1 MTTGT
6 TEAGAA
12 GRAGATAI
20 PARWRIVGW
29 IVLTTALVLLAL
41 GLTLR
46 ALLMSDVD
54 RTANAD
60 VVQELDEFRAFV
72 REGVDPTTARPFDD
86 PERLLRLYLSRQ
98 IPADHEVHLGMDE
111 ARVFAVDRSAGDP
124 SPYDLAA
131 DPALLDVIRSSAE
144 PSGVTDSPVGPVRWG
159 KVTITG
165 GEPGGET
172 GADPAAGGD
181 STFVIAV
188 FTGPERAEVDA
199 TMRVYAWGSL
209 GGLALTALFGYL
221 VAGQILAPVREVRR
235 VAERIQESDLD
246 RRVPVRGRDDIS
258 QLAETFNA
266 MLDRIE
272 GAYDTQ
278 RRFVDD
284 AGHELRTPITVIRGH
299 LETMTPDDP
308 PAVRAETLRLV
319 DSELDRMSRIVSDL
333 LTMAKAERPD
343 FVRPRAVD
351 AAELL
356 LDIESQAQQLGDRRW
371 ELVEIAEGEAVVDP
385 QRVTQAVLQ
394 LASNA
399 VTHTADGDRI
409 RLGSRWV
416 AGGAPHAGAGG
427 GAEVGASAGAGAEA
441 RAGSADGAGEAPDTA
456 RRLVISVTDEGPGV
470 APEDAERIFR
480 RFDRGAAGG
489 SGSGG
494 AGLGLA
500 IVTAIAAA
508 HGGTATLDS
517 TPGHGAT
524 FAVDIPAT
532 DHPQEAT
539 S

>member
-1 MTTGT
+1 MTGT
-6 TEAGAA
+6 TEVGAA
-12 GRAGATAI
+12 ERAQSTSI

-46 ALLMSDVD
+46 TLLMADVD

-72 REGVDPTTARPFDD
+72 REGVDPTTAQPFDD

-98 IPADHEVHLGMDE
+98 IPADHEVHLGADE
-111 ARVFAVDRSAGDP
+111 ARVFAVDRSAGDGG
-124 SPYDLAA
+124 PYDLAA
-131 DPALLDVIRSSAE
+131 DPELLKAIRSSDD
-144 PSGVTDSPVGPVRWG
+144 PSGVLDSPAGPVRWG
-159 KVTITG
+159 KVTIAGNGATA
-165 GEPGGET
+165 GEASDASSGE
-172 GADPAAGGD
+172 

-188 FTGPERAEVDA
+188 FTGPERAQVDA
-199 TMRVYAWGSL
+199 TMRVFAWGSV

-221 VAGQILAPVREVRR
+221 VAGQILAPVRAVRL

-246 RRVPVRGRDDIS
+246 RRVPVQGRDDIS

-284 AGHELRTPITVIRGH
+284 AGHELRTPITVVRGH
-299 LETMTPDDP
+299 LETMDPGDDP
-308 PAVRAETLRLV
+308 ATRAETLRLV

-333 LTMAKAERPD
+333 LTMAKSERPD
-343 FVRPRAVD
+343 FVRPRTVD

-356 LDIESQAQQLGDRRW
+356 LDIESQAQQLDDRRW
-371 ELVEIAEGEAVVDP
+371 ELVEIAEGEADLDP
-385 QRVTQAVLQ
+385 QRITQAVLQ

-399 VTHTADGDRI
+399 VTHTGVGDLIRI
-409 RLGSRWV
+409 GSRWV
-416 AGGAPHAGAGG
+416 
-427 GAEVGASAGAGAEA
+427 
-441 RAGSADGAGEAPDTA
+441 DGDEDAGE
-456 RRLVISVTDEGPGV
+456 RRLVIAVTDSGPGV

-480 RFDRGAAGG
+480 RFDRGAAGT

-494 AGLGLA
+494 AGLGLS

-508 HGGTATLDS
+508 HGGTVTLDS

-524 FAVDIPAT
+524 FAVDIPA
-532 DHPQEAT
+532 PERSQEAQP
-539 S
+539 

>member
-6 TEAGAA
+6 TETGAA
-12 GRAGATAI
+12 ERADATSI

-46 ALLMSDVD
+46 TLLMADVD

-72 REGVDPTTARPFDD
+72 REGVDPTTAEPFDD

-98 IPADHEVHLGMDE
+98 IPAADEVHLGMDE

-131 DPALLDVIRSSAE
+131 DAELLETIRASAA
-144 PSGVTDSPVGPVRWG
+144 PSGIADSPVGPVRWG
-159 KVTITG
+159 KMTIAA
-165 GEPGGET
+165 GEAPGG
-172 GADPAAGGD
+172 ADAAAGE
-181 STFVIAV
+181 STFVISV
-188 FTGPERAEVDA
+188 FTGPERAEVDS
-199 TMRVYAWGSL
+199 TMRVFGWGSL

-221 VAGQILAPVREVRR
+221 VAGQILAPVREVRL

-246 RRVPVRGRDDIS
+246 SRVPVHGRDDIS

-299 LETMTPDDP
+299 LETMDPDDD
-308 PAVRAETLRLV
+308 PAARAETLRLV

-333 LTMAKAERPD
+333 LTMAKSERPD
-343 FVRPRAVD
+343 FVRPRPVD

-371 ELVEIAEGEAVVDP
+371 ELVEIAEGEASVDP
-385 QRVTQAVLQ
+385 QRITQAVLQ

-399 VTHTADGDRI
+399 VTHTEVGDRI
-409 RLGSRWV
+409 RIGSRWV
-416 AGGAPHAGAGG
+416 
-427 GAEVGASAGAGAEA
+427 
-441 RAGSADGAGEAPDTA
+441 DG
-456 RRLVISVTDEGPGV
+456 RLVVSVADEGPGV

-480 RFDRGAAGG
+480 RFDRGTAGT

-500 IVTAIAAA
+500 IVTAIATA
-508 HGGTATLDS
+508 HGGTVTLDS

-524 FAVDIPAT
+524 FAVDIPVP
-532 DHPQEAT
+532 DRPQEAQP
-539 S
+539 

>member
-6 TEAGAA
+6 TETGAA
-12 GRAGATAI
+12 ERADATSI

-46 ALLMSDVD
+46 TLLMADVD

-72 REGVDPTTARPFDD
+72 REGVDPTTAEPFDD

-98 IPADHEVHLGMDE
+98 IPAADEVHLGMDE

-131 DPALLDVIRSSAE
+131 DAELLETIRASAA
-144 PSGVTDSPVGPVRWG
+144 PSGIADSPVGPVRWG
-159 KVTITG
+159 KMTIAA
-165 GEPGGET
+165 GETPGG
-172 GADPAAGGD
+172 ADAAAGE

-188 FTGPERAEVDA
+188 FTGPERAEVDS
-199 TMRVYAWGSL
+199 TMRVFGWGSL

-221 VAGQILAPVREVRR
+221 VAGQILAPVREVRL

-246 RRVPVRGRDDIS
+246 SRVPVHGRDDIS

-299 LETMTPDDP
+299 LETMDPDDD
-308 PAVRAETLRLV
+308 PAARAETLRLV

-333 LTMAKAERPD
+333 LTMAKSERPD
-343 FVRPRAVD
+343 FVRPRPVD

-371 ELVEIAEGEAVVDP
+371 ELVEIAEGEASVDP
-385 QRVTQAVLQ
+385 QRITQAVLQ

-399 VTHTADGDRI
+399 VTHTEVGDRVRI
-409 RLGSRWV
+409 GSRWV
-416 AGGAPHAGAGG
+416 
-427 GAEVGASAGAGAEA
+427 
-441 RAGSADGAGEAPDTA
+441 DG
-456 RRLVISVTDEGPGV
+456 RLVISVADEGPGV

-480 RFDRGAAGG
+480 RFDRGTAGT

-500 IVTAIAAA
+500 IVTAIATA
-508 HGGTATLDS
+508 HGGTVTLDS

-524 FAVDIPAT
+524 FAVDIPVP
-532 DHPQEAT
+532 DRPQEAQP
-539 S
+539 

>member
-12 GRAGATAI
+12 GRADATAI

-46 ALLMSDVD
+46 ALFMSDVD

-98 IPADHEVHLGMDE
+98 IPAANEVHLGMDE

-124 SPYDLAA
+124 TPYDLAA
-131 DPALLDVIRSSAE
+131 DPELLDVIRSSAE
-144 PSGVTDSPVGPVRWG
+144 PSGVTDSPAGPVRWG

-165 GEPGGET
+165 GEPGS
-172 GADPAAGGD
+172 DPAAGAD

-343 FVRPRAVD
+343 FVRPRPVD

-385 QRVTQAVLQ
+385 QRITQAVLQ

-416 AGGAPHAGAGG
+416 TGG
-427 GAEVGASAGAGAEA
+427 GPDGGP
-441 RAGSADGAGEAPDTA
+441 ADEPCEGPGTGY
-456 RRLVISVTDEGPGV
+456 RLVISVADEGPGV

-480 RFDRGAAGG
+480 RFDRGAAGT

-500 IVTAIAAA
+500 IVSAIAAA
-508 HGGTATLDS
+508 HGGTVTLDS

-524 FAVDIPAT
+524 FAVDIPAS
-532 DHPQEAT
+532 DRPQEAT
-539 S
+539 P

>member
-1 MTTGT
+1 MTGT
-6 TEAGAA
+6 MTRTTEVGAA
-12 GRAGATAI
+12 ERARSTSV

-29 IVLTTALVLLAL
+29 IVLTTALVLVAL

-46 ALLMSDVD
+46 TLLMADVD

-72 REGVDPTTARPFDD
+72 REGVDPTTAQPFED

-124 SPYDLAA
+124 GPYDLAA
-131 DPALLDVIRSSAE
+131 DRDLLDVIRSSTD
-144 PSGVTDSPVGPVRWG
+144 PSGIVDSPVGPLRWG
-159 KVTITG
+159 KVTIAG
-165 GEPGGET
+165 GE
-172 GADPAAGGD
+172 

-188 FTGPERAEVDA
+188 FTGPERAEVDS
-199 TMRVYAWGSL
+199 TMRVFGWGSL

-221 VAGQILAPVREVRR
+221 VAGQILAPVREVRL

-246 RRVPVRGRDDIS
+246 RRVPVQGRDDIS

-284 AGHELRTPITVIRGH
+284 AGHELRTPITVVRGH
-299 LETMTPDDP
+299 LETMDPGDDP
-308 PAVRAETLRLV
+308 ATRAETLRLV

-333 LTMAKAERPD
+333 LTMAKSERPD
-343 FVRPRAVD
+343 FVRPRPVD

-356 LDIESQAQQLGDRRW
+356 LDIEAQAQQLGDRRW
-371 ELVEIAEGEAVVDP
+371 ELVEIAEGEAHLDP
-385 QRVTQAVLQ
+385 QRITQAVLQ

-399 VTHTADGDRI
+399 VTHTAVGDLIRI
-409 RLGSRWV
+409 GSRRV
-416 AGGAPHAGAGG
+416 
-427 GAEVGASAGAGAEA
+427 
-441 RAGSADGAGEAPDTA
+441 DG
-456 RRLVISVTDEGPGV
+456 RLVIAVTDTGPGV

-480 RFDRGAAGG
+480 RFDRGASGT

-508 HGGTATLDS
+508 HGGTVTLDS

-524 FAVDIPAT
+524 FAVDIPT
-532 DHPQEAT
+532 PERSQEAKP
-539 S
+539 